1 MKKVFLI
8 LLFLSS
14 INIFSQTEL
23 NLSKSSMSELLSSS
37 GISVTIGGSFIV
49 NGTFSAK
56 VGERLDQFV
65 TRIFLQAKAE
75 QMNAIKDVYQ
85 RQILES
91 ELTKYSKRDIKIIH
105 SSGQVVKVDLE
116 KFYLT
121 GDLTQNPYLANDDVV
136 IFPFYDEDR
145 NFVYITGAI
154 NNSGKFHFVDGDKLS
169 DIILLAG
176 GLNNGFDNITQAEI
190 SRLDET
196 GNKEEKIIVNIS
208 DDPQLQRGDRIT
220 ILANEN
226 NRREYKV
233 IVAGEVNRP
242 GNIVITKN
250 STTLYEVIQKAG
262 GFTENADLARA
273 ELIRGANVFKST
285 LFSEEIESFLM
296 TRMADIAPEDSLS
309 LLVDN
314 KLRFIRGNGVI
325 NFQNVLDTSSFAS
338 KFIVRDYDYIYI
350 PEKLNLVYVFGQVY
364 NPGYVE
370 YKKGEQTN
378 YYISKAGGKGQN
390 AQDETYLIKGKTRSW
405 IKIEEEVK
413 VDIEPGDYIWIPKE
427 QKRTF
432 KYYLDRTVAISSVV
446 SAVATILLLIV
457 QLGK

>member
-1 MKKVFLI
+1 MKKI
-8 LLFLSS
+8 LLVIISLVYF
-14 INIFSQTEL
+14 NIFAQNEL
-23 NLSKSSMSELLSSS
+23 NLSKSNMSELLAST

-49 NGTFSAK
+49 NGTFSAR

-65 TRIFLQAKAE
+65 SRIYLQAKSE
-75 QMNAIKDVYQ
+75 QMNAIRDVYQ
-85 RQILES
+85 RQILEN
-91 ELTKYSKRDIKIIH
+91 ELTQYSKRDITLKH
-105 SSGQVVKVDLE
+105 SSGQSIKIDLE

-121 GDLTQNPYLANDDVV
+121 GDMNQNPYLQNDDVI
-136 IFPFYDEDR
+136 IFPFYDQDR
-145 NFVYITGAI
+145 NFIYITGAV
-154 NNSGKFHFVDGDKLS
+154 NNQTKFHFVEGDKLS
-169 DIILLAG
+169 DAILFAG
-176 GLNNGFDNITQAEI
+176 GLNKGYDQIKQAEI

-196 GNKEEKIIVNIS
+196 GNSENKIIVDIS
-208 DDPQLQRGDRIT
+208 DDPVLERGDRVT
-220 ILANEN
+220 VLANET

-250 STTLYEVIQKAG
+250 STSLHEVIKKAG
-262 GFTENADLARA
+262 GFTDNADLSRA

-296 TRMADIAPEDSLS
+296 TRMSDIAPEDSMS
-309 LLVDN
+309 LIIDN

-325 NFQNVLDTSSFAS
+325 DFNKISDTSSFAS
-338 KFIVRDYDYIYI
+338 KFIVRDYDYINV

-370 YKKGEQTN
+370 FKSDEQPE
-378 YYISKAGGKGQN
+378 YYINKAGGKGQN

-405 IKIEEEVK
+405 VK
-413 VDIEPGDYIWIPKE
+413 VKDQKKLNVEPGDYIWIPKE
-427 QKRTF
+427 PKRTF